1 MKTFNSEYEGG
12 AFHPDLPNGKAGGM
26 IFTDGSV
33 VTFRSEDLSFQL
45 PLDGIEIKMGGTADR
60 LVFFSHPNHP
70 DQTIYS
76 RNAKILNDPQFK
88 SQHIARRQKQE
99 IQLRQF
105 KKRVWLLT
113 VCALIFVGVSSAYLL
128 KDPVVGVV
136 AKRLPPGFEDSIGEN
151 FIRQYK
157 ASHDFVES
165 AEVEEQLQ
173 HLVKPLITSIASD
186 RYDFKFYIVQDP
198 SLNAFALP
206 GGHVVINTGLIL
218 GASKAEEIL
227 GVLAHEIAHVER
239 QHGVRKVLESAG
251 LYIVISGLF
260 GDVSGVAALFISN
273 SAFLLQQQFSRDFE
287 READLLAVTYLEDA
301 GINPSGLYEFF
312 AKLKDKEAQNSLG
325 SVSDTLSILNTHPA
339 TSERMALLQKAID
352 KKNNHSY
359 DSIKFDLKAFQMLF
373 YKTKEAPGAQ

>member
-1 MKTFNSEYEGG
+1 MKNLNSEYEGG

-26 IFTDGSV
+26 IFTDGSFV
-33 VTFRSEDLSFQL
+33 AFHSGDLSFQL

-60 LVFFSHPNHP
+60 LVFFSHPTHP
-70 DQTIYS
+70 NQTIYS
-76 RNAKILNDPQFK
+76 RDKKILNDPQFK
-88 SQHIARRQKQE
+88 SQQIARRQRQK

-105 KKRVWLLT
+105 KKRVRLLT
-113 VCALIFVGVSSAYLL
+113 VCALIFVGISSAYLL
-128 KDPVVGVV
+128 KDPAVGIV
-136 AKRLPPGFEDSIGEN
+136 AKRLPSGFEDSIGEN
-151 FIRQYK
+151 FIRQYR

-173 HLVKPLITSIASD
+173 HLVEPLVTSIASD

-218 GASKAEEIL
+218 SASKAEEIL

-273 SAFLLQQQFSRDFE
+273 SAFLLQQQFSRDFK

-339 TSERMALLQKAID
+339 TSERMASLQKAID

-373 YKTKEAPGAQ
+373 YKTEEATGAQ